1 MHMTNRRNFLQAA
14 AGVAAAI
21 PAASSLAAAAAAGA
35 QAAAP
40 APVRATSGIAPSR
53 LPPGVNRADFDKVL
67 KSWRNTVGADWVFT
81 SDDDVRLY
89 RDAYS
94 PYWDEPEERVASAA
108 VAPETLEQVQA
119 VVRMANQY
127 RVPLYAISTGRNL
140 AYGGSAPVYSGSV
153 VLDLKRM
160 NRVLEV
166 NEANAYALVEPG
178 VNYFDLYEHITKAK
192 LDVWIDP
199 PDPGW
204 GSLIGNALDG
214 GGGWTASPF
223 RDHFGSHCGMEVV
236 LANGEVVRTGMGALP
251 NSKSWQHNKWGYGPW
266 VDGLF
271 RQGNMGVVTKMG
283 FYLMP
288 RPEAMQTATAQ
299 VTRQQ
304 DVVALVDTLNLL
316 ENQHVVN
323 GSTGL
328 SGGGNTWT
336 ASLPI
341 YGPEKVVRAQMEYC
355 KEKFAKIA
363 GSRFTEGELVRTD
376 DAAALARGRKVA
388 FGVPDLSTFGL
399 LGRNAQSAEPPGGHM
414 DFSPILPRTGE
425 ALLEFAKFYTDNL
438 PAVSEGGTLRFLGPV
453 YMTNWDRTLVALIM
467 FPIGKDKVMNGK
479 MRAAFEK
486 WVQLCAD
493 RGWGEYRTPSVFQDA
508 VAKVYS
514 YNNGSLTRMRETI
527 KDALD
532 PNGILSP
539 GRYGVWPKRLR
550 KA

>member
-1 MHMTNRRNFLQAA
+1 MTNRRDFLQAA
-14 AGVAAAI
+14 AGVAV
-21 PAASSLAAAAAAGA
+21 PVMSGAASLAVAAQAAAAA
-35 QAAAP
+35 P
-40 APVRATSGIAPSR
+40 AFTTATSTSPPSR
-53 LPPGVNRADFDKVL
+53 LPPGVSRASFNRVL
-67 KSWRNTVGADWVFT
+67 TAWRDIVGSSWVFT
-81 SDDDVRLY
+81 SDADVGLY

-119 VVRMANQY
+119 VVRIANQY
-127 RVPLYAISTGRNL
+127 RVPIYAISTGRNL

-160 NRVLEV
+160 TRVIEV
-166 NEANAYALVEPG
+166 NEPNAYALVEPG
-178 VNYFDLYEHITKAK
+178 VSYFDLYEHITKAK

-251 NSKSWQHNKWGYGPW
+251 DSKSWQHNKWGYGPW

-288 RPEAMQTATAQ
+288 RPEAMQTATVQ
-299 VTRQQ
+299 VTRSV

-328 SGGGNTWT
+328 SGRGETWS
-336 ASLPI
+336 AQLPI

-355 KEKFAKIA
+355 KEKFAKIPN
-363 GSRFTEGELVRTD
+363 SRFTEGELIRTD
-376 DAAALARGRKVA
+376 DVAAMARVRKVS
-388 FGVPDLSTFGL
+388 FGIPDLSTFGL
-399 LGRNAQSAEPPGGHM
+399 LGRNAQDANPPGGHM

-453 YMTNWDRTLVALIM
+453 YMTNWDRTLVALTM
-467 FPIGKDKVMNGK
+467 FPVGKDKVMNAK

-486 WVQLCAD
+486 WVNLCAA
-493 RGWGEYRTPSVFQDA
+493 RGWAEYRAPAAFQDL
-508 VAKVYS
+508 VAKSYS
-514 YNNGSLTRMRETI
+514 FNNHSLTRMRETI

-539 GRYGVWPKRLR
+539 GRYGVWPKHLR
-550 KA
+550 KG